1 MRRLVVTAL
10 IVFASLITSRAFAEE
25 KWKGVDE
32 TVIEKYAGEHGAQKK
47 DCFLKLEGDMQL
59 FAFLA
64 AGAAGGFAAGYF
76 FRDLKDKKRK

>member
-1 MRRLVVTAL
+1 MKWLIVTAL
-10 IVFASLITSRAFAEE
+10 VVFVSITASQAFAEE

-32 TVIEKYAGEHGAQKK
+32 TVIEKYAGERGMQKK
-47 DCFLKLEGDMQL
+47 CFLNLEGDTQL

-76 FRDLKDKKRK
+76 FRDLKGKKRK

>member
-1 MRRLVVTAL
+1 MRLLFIAVMFILVSMQAGQAL
-10 IVFASLITSRAFAEE
+10 ADG

-32 TVIEKYAGEHGAQKK
+32 TVIEKYAGERGVQKK
-47 DCFLKLEGDMQL
+47 CFINLEGDTQL

-76 FRDLKDKKRK
+76 FRDLKGKKRK